1 MRAFGLVAVTIWLI
15 VSACTTPVEPPP
27 SVSEPTVDPAFVH
40 GTDRGETDRLAATV
54 VTDVQR
60 YWAHAYPDTFGSP
73 WRDLDGGFFSV
84 DTGGTGTAPPCAS
97 EPREVEG
104 NAYYCQSVDAIAW
117 DRAALLPVLREHYGD
132 TAVAVVLAHEI
143 GHAVQ
148 QRAGLAEGEPLR
160 LESMA
165 DCYAGSFLR
174 WVSDGRAPHLR
185 TDPRRL
191 DDALRAITVFRDPI
205 GTSGHGTAFDRV
217 TAFQHGFTGGPRGC
231 TQVTES
237 NVAEL
242 VDDDPNAPLESILD
256 TAPIAAH
263 FGTAV
268 EDLGGRWVPP
278 ARSTGCP
285 GADGPVGFCPSPPTI
300 TADPAALRHTRD
312 DIGDQAVTTLLASRY
327 ALAALTELGQRA
339 SGADI
344 VCLTGAFT
352 AAQPHLSPG
361 DLDEAVQVVL
371 ESDAVS
377 RGGDG
382 PPLSGF
388 DRIAAFGD
396 GARSGW
402 AGCVK

>member
-1 MRAFGLVAVTIWLI
+1 MRAFGLVAVTIGLI
-15 VSACTTPVEPPP
+15 INACTTPAAPPP
-27 SVSEPTVDPAFVH
+27 SVAEPTVDPAFVH
-40 GTDRGETDRLAATV
+40 GTDRGDVDRLAATA

-60 YWAHAYPDTFGSP
+60 YWAQAYPDTFGTP

-84 DTGGTGTAPPCAS
+84 DTGNSAGTAPPCAS
-97 EPREVEG
+97 DPREVEG

-174 WVSDGRAPHLR
+174 WVSDGHAPHLR
-185 TDPRRL
+185 TTPDRL
-191 DDALRAITVFRDPI
+191 DDALRAITVFRDPV

-231 TQVTES
+231 TQVRES
-237 NVAEL
+237 DVAEP
-242 VDDDPNAPLESILD
+242 VDDDSNAPLTSVLD
-256 TAPIAAH
+256 TTTIADY
-263 FGTAV
+263 FGTVVTEQA
-268 EDLGGRWVPP
+268 GRWVPP

-285 GADGPVGFCPSPPTI
+285 GADGPVGFCPSPPTV
-300 TADPAALRHTRD
+300 TADPAALTRTHD

-327 ALAALTELGQRA
+327 ALAALTELGQRP
-339 SGADI
+339 SGAALS
-344 VCLTGAFT
+344 CLTGAFT

-377 RGGDG
+377 RGGG
-382 PPLSGF
+382 EPMSGF
-388 DRIAAFGD
+388 DRIAAFQNGV
-396 GARSGW
+396 RSG
-402 AGCVK
+402 AGGCLR

>member
-1 MRAFGLVAVTIWLI
+1 MRAFGLVAATVGLI
-15 VSACTTPVEPPP
+15 ISACTTPAAPPD
-27 SVSEPTVDPAFVH
+27 VAEPTVDPAFVH
-40 GTDRGETDRLAATV
+40 GTDRGGTDRLAATV
-54 VTDVQR
+54 VTDVQA
-60 YWAHAYPDTFGSP
+60 YWAQAYPAAFGGP

-84 DTGGTGTAPPCAS
+84 DTGNATGTAPPCAS
-97 EPREVEG
+97 SPQEVEG

-174 WVSDGRAPHLR
+174 WVSDGHAPHLR
-185 TDPRRL
+185 TTPDRL
-191 DDALRAITVFRDPI
+191 DDGLRAITVFRDPV

-231 TQVTES
+231 TQVSES
-237 NVAEL
+237 HVAEP
-242 VDDDPNAPLESILD
+242 VDDDRNAPLTSVLD
-256 TAPIAAH
+256 TTAIDDY
-263 FGTAV
+263 FRTAV
-268 EDLGGRWVPP
+268 TEQGGRWVPP
-278 ARSTGCP
+278 SRSTGCP
-285 GADGPVGFCPSPPTI
+285 GASGPVGYCPAPPTV
-300 TADPAALRHTRD
+300 TADPAALARTHD

-327 ALAALTELGQRA
+327 ALAALTELGHRPTGSA
-339 SGADI
+339 I
-344 VCLTGAFT
+344 TCLTGSFT
-352 AAQPHLSPG
+352 ADQPNLSPG

-377 RGGDG
+377 RGGE
-382 PPLSGF
+382 PMSGS
-388 DRIAAFGD
+388 DRIAAFRD
-396 GARSGW
+396 GLRSG
-402 AGCVK
+402 AGGCLS

>member
-1 MRAFGLVAVTIWLI
+1 MTVALLI
-15 VSACTTPVEPPP
+15 SACSAPTAPPP
-27 SVSEPTVDPAFVH
+27 GVAETTAAPAASVDPAFVH
-40 GTDRGETDRLAATV
+40 GTDGGATDELAAAV

-60 YWAHAYPDTFGSP
+60 YWAQAYPETFGSP
-73 WRDLDGGFFSV
+73 WRNLDGGFFSV
-84 DTGGTGTAPPCAS
+84 DTAASSGTAPPCAS
-97 EPREVEG
+97 TPQEVEG

-148 QRAGLAEGEPLR
+148 QRAGLADGEPLR

-185 TDPRRL
+185 TSPQQL
-191 DDALRAITVFRDPI
+191 DDALRAITVFRDPV

-217 TAFQHGFTGGPRGC
+217 TAFQHGFNGGPRGC
-231 TQVTES
+231 TDVRESDVAEPTGHDPNSPLTALLDTTAIADHFGEIVTER
-237 NVAEL
+237 
-242 VDDDPNAPLESILD
+242 
-256 TAPIAAH
+256 
-263 FGTAV
+263 
-268 EDLGGRWVPP
+268 GGRWVPP
-278 ARSTGCP
+278 ARADRCP
-285 GADGPVGFCPSPPTI
+285 GARGPVGFCLSPPTVA
-300 TADPAALRHTRD
+300 ADPAALARTRD

-327 ALAALTELGQRA
+327 ALAALTELHQRPT
-339 SGADI
+339 GAALS
-344 VCLTGAFT
+344 CLTGAFT

-377 RGGDG
+377 RGGG
-382 PPLSGF
+382 TPMTGF
-388 DRIAAFGD
+388 ERIAAFSD
-396 GARSGW
+396 GVRSG
-402 AGCVK
+402 AGGCLT